1 MLRQLDEIGFSC
13 MIDPEPL
20 ISVIIPTYNGAGFIE
35 RTILSVLGQTYTR
48 FELLVVDDGS
58 QDATGEIV
66 QSISARDGRVKYF
79 YQHNSG
85 GPAQPTNYG
94 IRQSMGRWLAFLD
107 HDDIWLPEK
116 LAMQVQYL
124 QRHPVDMVTC
134 HTLVCWETDRGRAT
148 NIRVPGSKNYARL
161 ILEKNFILSTSSV
174 LVRAEVAKT
183 VGLFDEQ
190 LIGPQDW
197 DFYIRVLT
205 GGYSFGVVNN
215 FLYIHVLSEK
225 NISASINPDMYEAQR
240 VYLFNKYR
248 HLYTRKDVYSNYLR
262 SVGVQYAAFG
272 LSARARKFF
281 WMSIKANY
289 FNFRSLAYCGL
300 SLGGGWLFRR
310 LISGKNWLMSHT
322 RR

>member
-1 MLRQLDEIGFSC
+1 
-13 MIDPEPL
+13 MIDSEPF
-20 ISVIIPTYNGAGFIE
+20 ISVIIPTYNGASFVE
-35 RTILSVLGQTYTR
+35 RTIRSVLGQTHTR

-58 QDATGEIV
+58 LDATGEIV
-66 QSISARDGRVKYF
+66 RNLAAQDGRVKYF
-79 YQHNSG
+79 YQQNSG

-94 IRQSMGRWLAFLD
+94 IGQAMGTWLAFLD
-107 HDDIWLPEK
+107 HDDTWLPEK
-116 LAMQVQYL
+116 LATQVQYL
-124 QRHPVDMVTC
+124 QQHGVDMVTC
-134 HTLVCWETDRGRAT
+134 HTLVCWETDRGRIT
-148 NIRVPGSKNYARL
+148 KIKVPRSRDYARL

-174 LVRAEVAKT
+174 LVRAEVAKA

-205 GGYSFGVVNN
+205 GGYSLGVVNN
-215 FLYIHVLSEK
+215 FLYIHALSEK
-225 NISASINPDMYEAQR
+225 NISASINPETYEAQR

-248 HLYTRKDVYSNYLR
+248 HFYARKDVHSNYLR

-272 LSARARKFF
+272 LPARARKFF
-281 WMSIKANY
+281 WMSLKENY

-300 SLGGGWLFRR
+300 SVGGGWLFRR
-310 LISGKNWLMSHT
+310 LISGKNWLMSHV